1 MTFLQTAF
9 ETIKRVV
16 TNHNTFLIFSIA
28 SIFYMVFY
36 SIPYSN
42 QAITQIHC
50 AIVDMDQSDRSRELT
65 DKLISTPII
74 YPQII
79 TGDFSKAKEG
89 FLRSD
94 YDVMVVIPENFDA
107 DVGRGMPTT
116 VSVFSNGAFPVKGR
130 AVAAISQLVVG
141 QENVMVAAKRL
152 VAQGLNARVV
162 KKMTQ
167 TGPSFVSQDL
177 YNNISGYGI
186 YLVPMVAVVIVQ
198 AVMFFGIG
206 ISLGGW
212 TEMRHEEDFARRI
225 FGNGTN
231 FFGVFTGFFLIAFC
245 WTLLMEGLGLWLLD
259 MPTLLN
265 VPASLLSILS
275 FSLAI
280 TAMAMSLALAMGT
293 NRYAAGMV
301 LASAPSLFLSGLVY
315 PFENF
320 AAWVLPFAWVMPT
333 TPACRSI
340 LFTSQEGATLVDVL
354 PLIGANLLQF
364 VVYGAIL
371 VWLYRRRSVPQ

>member
-79 TGDFSKAKEG
+79 TGDFAKAKEG

-152 VAQGLNARVV
+152 VAQGLDARVV

-212 TEMRHEEDFARRI
+212 TEMRLEDDFAHRI

-259 MPTLLN
+259 MPALLN
-265 VPASLLSILS
+265 VPASLLSIVS

-320 AAWVLPFAWVMPT
+320 AAWVMPFAWVMPT

-340 LFTSQEGATLVDVL
+340 LFTSQEGASLVDVL

-364 VVYGAIL
+364 AVYGTVL

>member
-1 MTFLQTAF
+1 MTFLQIAF
-9 ETIKRVV
+9 ETIKRVIA
-16 TNHNTFLIFSIA
+16 NRNTFLIFSIA
-28 SIFYMVFY
+28 SIFYLVFY
-36 SIPYSN
+36 SLPYSN

-50 AIVDMDQSDRSRELT
+50 AIVDMDQSDRSQELT

-79 TGDFSKAKEG
+79 TGDFAKAKEG

-130 AVAAISQLVVG
+130 AVTAISQLVVG

-152 VAQGLNARVV
+152 VAQGLDARVV

-212 TEMRHEEDFARRI
+212 TEMRREEDFARRI

-265 VPASLLSILS
+265 VPASLLSIVS

-320 AAWVLPFAWVMPT
+320 AAWVMPFAWVMPT

-340 LFTSQEGATLVDVL
+340 LFTSQEGATLIDVL

-364 VVYGAIL
+364 ALYGAVL
-371 VWLYRRRSVPQ
+371 VWLYRRRSVSQ

>member
-1 MTFLQTAF
+1 MTFLQIAF

-16 TNHNTFLIFSIA
+16 ANRNTFLIFSIA
-28 SIFYMVFY
+28 SIFYLVFY

-65 DKLISTPII
+65 DKFISTPII
-74 YPQII
+74 YPQVI
-79 TGDFSKAKEG
+79 TGDFAKAKDG

-130 AVAAISQLVVG
+130 AVAAITQLVVG

-152 VAQGLNARVV
+152 VAQGLDARVV

-212 TEMRHEEDFARRI
+212 TEMRHKEDFARRI
-225 FGNGTN
+225 FGNSTS

-245 WTLLMEGLGLWLLD
+245 WTLLMEGLGLWVLD

-265 VPASLLSILS
+265 LPASILS
-275 FSLAI
+275 IFTFSLAI

-320 AAWVLPFAWVMPT
+320 AAWVVPFAWLMPT

-364 VVYGAIL
+364 AVYGAIL
-371 VWLYRRRSVPQ
+371 VWLYRRRSVSQ

>member
-1 MTFLQTAF
+1 MTFLQIAF

-16 TNHNTFLIFSIA
+16 ANRNTFMIFSIA
-28 SIFYMVFY
+28 SIFYLVFY

-79 TGDFSKAKEG
+79 TGDFAKAKDG

-94 YDVMVVIPENFDA
+94 YDVMVVIPEHFESDI
-107 DVGRGMPTT
+107 GRGMPTT
-116 VSVFSNGAFPVKGR
+116 ISVFSNGAFPVKGR

-152 VAQGLNARVV
+152 VAQGLDARVV

-212 TEMRHEEDFARRI
+212 TEKRLEDDFARRI
-225 FGNGTN
+225 FGNSTN

-245 WTLLMEGLGLWLLD
+245 WTLLMEGLGLWILD

-320 AAWVLPFAWVMPT
+320 ATWVMPFAWLMPT

-364 VVYGAIL
+364 AVYGAIL

>member
-1 MTFLQTAF
+1 MTFLQIAF

-16 TNHNTFLIFSIA
+16 ANRNTFMIFSIA
-28 SIFYMVFY
+28 SIFYLVFY

-79 TGDFSKAKEG
+79 TGDFAKAKDG

-94 YDVMVVIPENFDA
+94 YAVMVVIPEHFESDI
-107 DVGRGMPTT
+107 GRGMPTT
-116 VSVFSNGAFPVKGR
+116 ISVFSNGAFPVKGR

-152 VAQGLNARVV
+152 VAQGLDARVV

-212 TEMRHEEDFARRI
+212 TEMRLEDDFAHRI

-259 MPTLLN
+259 MPALLN
-265 VPASLLSILS
+265 VPASLLSIVS

-320 AAWVLPFAWVMPT
+320 AAWVMPFAWVMPT

-340 LFTSQEGATLVDVL
+340 LFTSQEGASLVDVL

-364 VVYGAIL
+364 AVYGTVL

>member
-1 MTFLQTAF
+1 MTFLQTTF

-79 TGDFSKAKEG
+79 TGDFAKAKDG
-89 FLRSD
+89 FLRAD

-152 VAQGLNARVV
+152 VAQGLDARVV

-186 YLVPMVAVVIVQ
+186 YMVPMVAVVIVQ

-212 TEMRHEEDFARRI
+212 TEMRREEDFARRI
-225 FGNGTN
+225 FGNSTS

-320 AAWVLPFAWVMPT
+320 AAWVMPFAWVMPT

-340 LFTSQEGATLVDVL
+340 VFTSQEGATLVDVL

-364 VVYGAIL
+364 AVYGAIL
-371 VWLYRRRSVPQ
+371 VWLYRRRSVSQ

>member
-1 MTFLQTAF
+1 MTFLQIAF

-16 TNHNTFLIFSIA
+16 ANRNTFMIFSIA
-28 SIFYMVFY
+28 SIFYLVFY

-79 TGDFSKAKEG
+79 TGDFAKAKDG

-94 YDVMVVIPENFDA
+94 YDVMVVIPEHFESDI
-107 DVGRGMPTT
+107 GRGMPTT
-116 VSVFSNGAFPVKGR
+116 ISVFSNGAFPVKGR
-130 AVAAISQLVVG
+130 AVAAITQLVVG

-152 VAQGLNARVV
+152 VAQGLDARVV

-212 TEMRHEEDFARRI
+212 TEKRLEDDFAHRI
-225 FGNGTN
+225 FGNGTS

-245 WTLLMEGLGLWLLD
+245 WTLLMEGLGLWILD

-320 AAWVLPFAWVMPT
+320 AAWVMPFAWVMPT

-340 LFTSQEGATLVDVL
+340 LFTSQEGAKLVDVL

-364 VVYGAIL
+364 AVYGAVL